1 MEFTVG
7 KKLYSGFLIV
17 VLLMGT
23 LGWMGITK
31 LGQLN
36 DATKFITNEKI
47 PALYTIT
54 EMKYILSENFGII
67 SEHIISPDDESML
80 RKEEEYK
87 TNKKK
92 LDKLFIEYEKY
103 ITTKKE
109 RNLIDELK
117 NEIRLY
123 DNFVNNVFTLSAGNN
138 DDEAIIEVANYQEK
152 INEITMD
159 MDQLV
164 ALNMQFAEDA
174 SKKASNLYQSGLSA
188 SIIFI
193 SISLFFAIGVAFF
206 ITRGITK
213 PLISVTDTL
222 KLISDGDLTM
232 EPLKIRNRDEIGLL
246 VSSLNKMLIDLK
258 ATVSTANNSAIQ
270 VASSSEELFASVE
283 QSTNASERLS
293 NLVQTNAEGVE
304 IQLNRIDNVSASL
317 GQMVK
322 RVKDISNNSTEMD
335 KSTKITSEF
344 VEKGMTSV
352 ETVVH
357 RIQDIKASFNQMNA
371 VINSLDNRSKEIGNI
386 LALITDISNQ
396 TNLLALNAAIEA
408 ARAGEHGKGFAVV
421 ADEVKKLAEESKKS
435 ADQIAEMIIEI
446 QTEIKNAVLSINEG
460 NLKVLEGISSTE
472 EAKQSFNDIKN
483 SMSDV
488 SNKVADVSVS
498 IQDIEAISLNI
509 SMALENVRDI
519 AEKSVASSLESR
531 AATEEQLATMEEIAS
546 AAQSLSS
553 LAEELHLVIS
563 KFKIK
568 D

>member
-7 KKLYSGFLIV
+7 KKLYSGFLII

-23 LGWMGITK
+23 LGWIGITK

-36 DATKFITNEKI
+36 DSTKFITNEKI

-54 EMKYILSENFGII
+54 EMKYIISENFGII

-103 ITTKKE
+103 ITTKNE
-109 RNLIDELK
+109 RNLIDKIK
-117 NEIRLY
+117 NEIGLY
-123 DNFVNNVFTLSAGNN
+123 NNFVNNVFTLSAGNN
-138 DDEAIIEVANYQEK
+138 DDEAIIKVANYQEK
-152 INEITMD
+152 INEMTMD

-174 SKKASNLYQSGLSA
+174 SKKASNLYQSGLSE

-206 ITRGITK
+206 ITRGISK
-213 PLISVTDTL
+213 PLVSVTDTL

-246 VSSLNKMLIDLK
+246 VSSLNKMLIDLN
-258 ATVSTANNSAIQ
+258 ATVLTANNSAIQ
-270 VASSSEELFASVE
+270 VASSSEELFASAE
-283 QSTNASERLS
+283 QSTNASEQLS

-335 KSTKITSEF
+335 KSTKITSKF

-421 ADEVKKLAEESKKS
+421 ADEVRKLAEESKKS

-446 QTEIKNAVLSINEG
+446 QTETKNAVLSIDEG

-488 SNKVADVSVS
+488 SNKVTDVSVS

-519 AEKSVASSLESR
+519 AEKSVTSSLESS

-546 AAQSLSS
+546 SAQSLSS

-568 D
+568 G